1 MLGQMKEKI
10 DIAVC
15 TDERFVMPTGVMM
28 LSVCENNPE
37 TDIVFHIIV
46 DDNMKAKDRRDL
58 EEIVVPYRGK
68 SVVFYHTSDKMQKES
83 FPPGKNRKD
92 ITKATYYRLYLAEL
106 LPQELDKVLYLDGD
120 LIVRHSLLPLWNTD
134 LEGKAIAAVSDAISG
149 FIEIY
154 NRLKYPF
161 DLGYFN
167 AGVLLVN
174 LKYWRE
180 HQVLR
185 AFESYMERCAD
196 SIKYWD
202 QDVLN
207 AVLCEQKVLMPIKYN
222 LQRNFLLKKKD
233 FDYWKVEKELKE
245 ALADPCIV
253 HYTTK
258 YKPWK
263 IYQDN
268 PHPFNSTWDK
278 YQEMTKWKGIKY
290 DCRTVKQRFKSFVVS
305 ILRKAGVSPVSKK
318 SVYVDVAPVD

>member
-1 MLGQMKEKI
+1 MKEKI

-15 TDERFVMPTGVMM
+15 TDNQFVMPTGVMM
-28 LSVCENNPE
+28 LSVCENNL
-37 TDIVFHIIV
+37 DVDVVFHIIM
-46 DDNMKAKDRRDL
+46 DDNVEAEGRRDL

-68 SVVFYHTSDKMQKES
+68 SVVFYNTSDKIKKET
-83 FPPGKNRKD
+83 FPKGKSRND

-134 LEGKAIAAVSDAISG
+134 LDEKAIAAVSDASSG
-149 FIEIY
+149 LIEIY

-185 AFESYMERCAD
+185 EFESYMERHKD
-196 SIKYWD
+196 SIKYHD

-207 AVLCEQKVLMPIKYN
+207 AVLCEQKILMPIKYN
-222 LQRNFLLKKKD
+222 LQRGFLLKKKNY
-233 FDYWKVEKELKE
+233 DYWKVEREIAE
-245 ALADPCIV
+245 ALAYPCIV
-253 HYTTK
+253 HYTNK

-263 IYQDN
+263 IYREN

-278 YQEMTKWKGIKY
+278 YQNMTKWKGIKIEV
-290 DCRTVKQRFKSFVVS
+290 RTVKQRVKIYVGSV
-305 ILRKAGVSPVSKK
+305 LRMICLLSSSQGN
-318 SVYVDVAPVD
+318 SVYVDVKPVD

>member
-1 MLGQMKEKI
+1 MKEKI
-10 DIAVC
+10 DIAAC
-15 TDERFVMPTGVMM
+15 TDERYVMQTGVMM
-28 LSVCENNPE
+28 LSVCENSPE

-46 DDNMKAKDRRDL
+46 DDNMKAEDRRDL
-58 EEIVVPYRGK
+58 EEIVTPYRGK
-68 SVVFYHTSDKMQKES
+68 SVVFYHTSDKMQNRT
-83 FPPGKNRKD
+83 FPPGKNRKN

-120 LIVRHSLLPLWNTD
+120 LIVRHSLLPLWNTN
-134 LEGKAIAAVSDAISG
+134 LGEKAIAAVSDAISG
-149 FIEIY
+149 RIEIY
-154 NRLKYPF
+154 NRLKYPV

-207 AVLCEQKVLMPIKYN
+207 VVFREKKILVPIKYN
-222 LQRNFLLKKKD
+222 LQRSFLLKIIE

-245 ALADPCIV
+245 ALADPCII
-253 HYTTK
+253 HYSYK
-258 YKPWK
+258 YKPWT
-263 IYQDN
+263 IYQEDH
-268 PHPFNSTWDK
+268 PFPFNSTWYK
-278 YQEMTKWKGIKY
+278 YQNMTKWKGLKY
-290 DCRTVKQRFKSFVVS
+290 DYRTKKQRIRRYIGN
-305 ILRKAGVSPVSKK
+305 ILRSFGLLSPLPPNRKFIEI
-318 SVYVDVAPVD
+318 APVD